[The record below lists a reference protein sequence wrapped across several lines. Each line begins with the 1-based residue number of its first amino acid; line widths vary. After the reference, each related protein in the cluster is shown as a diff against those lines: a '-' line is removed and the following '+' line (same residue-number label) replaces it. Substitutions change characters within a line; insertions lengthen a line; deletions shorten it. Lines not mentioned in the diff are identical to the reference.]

1 MPQSGPL
8 VELSRGC
15 VPIRGATGM
24 TYTPRQTDFRV
35 PGAADIVHN
44 LAFRETATSSSGL
57 SSDSQQSG
65 IVTVGTSSG
74 PPPVFRPG
82 FPGFSGGPPGG
93 LLAFQIKAALS
104 KLGPPAKNTTIR
116 SLLKKGRATLTFV
129 APTPGKVAVAWYQV
143 PAGAKV
149 TAAAKKKKQPLLVA
163 TGTKTAT
170 KAGPVTVVVKLT
182 KAGKKKLRAT
192 KRTLSLT
199 SKASFTPTGAKATT
213 RIARFKLK
221 R

>member
-1 MPQSGPL
+1 MRS
-8 VELSRGC
+8 
-15 VPIRGATGM
+15 
-24 TYTPRQTDFRV
+24 
-35 PGAADIVHN
+35 
-44 LAFRETATSSSGL
+44 
-57 SSDSQQSG
+57 
-65 IVTVGTSSG
+65 SSG
-74 PPPVFRPG
+74 PPPVFNPG
-82 FPGFSGGPPGG
+82 FAGFSGGPPGG
-93 LLAFQIKAALS
+93 LLASQIKAALS
-104 KLGPPAKNTTIR
+104 RLGPPAKNTTIR

-129 APTPGKVAVAWYQV
+129 APAPGRVAVAWYQV

-149 TAAAKKKKQPLLVA
+149 TAAAKKKKKKKPLLVA